1 MARHPSSSIRKRLL
15 WLSVLAASTSL
26 VLACA
31 AFVAYDVI
39 TFRDTMVRNLRSYA
53 DIIASSSSAAVL
65 FQDPRSATETL
76 AAVRAEPHI
85 LFAEIRTPDGRSFAR
100 YLRPDLEGK
109 RPSSAPLGPGEG
121 YRFERDRLIL
131 GRPIVSEKSAIAELQ
146 LHSDLRARSARTN
159 RFLIISAGI
168 LAVSVGFCLLI
179 AHRLQQGIAADIGTL
194 VDAARHVSEDRNFSI
209 RVGRDVGEG
218 EIGLLA
224 KTFDEM
230 LAQIERQDA
239 ELRQAVKARDEFLS
253 IASHELKTPLTP
265 LQLQVESLQNVA
277 RRQPDAAAAAR
288 LVNGLQMAD
297 RQVSRLTSLINNLL
311 DISRIT
317 SHRLKLDYEVLDLTA
332 LVREVAGRFQ
342 QELARAGCTLT
353 VHGEAPVSGTWDR
366 MRLEQVVGNFLSNA
380 VKYGA
385 GKPVEVWVE
394 GNTDTA
400 TVRVRDHGIGIAPGD
415 QARIFERFER
425 AVSEQSYG
433 GFGLGLWIVRQIIDA
448 MGGKVSVES
457 TLGEGATFSVTL
469 PTRKIGNAT
478 YERRQKAETP
488 GSER

>member
-1 MARHPSSSIRKRLL
+1 MPRHPSSSIRKRLL
-15 WLSVLAASTSL
+15 WLSVTAASTSL
-26 VLACA
+26 LLACA
-31 AFVAYDVI
+31 AFVAYDLI
-39 TFRDTMVRNLRSYA
+39 TFRETMVRNLRSYA
-53 DIIASSSSAAVL
+53 DIIASSSAAAVL

-100 YLRPDLEGK
+100 YHHPELGGK
-109 RPSSAPLGPGEG
+109 APSSAPLAPGEDH
-121 YRFERDRLIL
+121 RFERDRLIL
-131 GRPIVSEKSAIAELQ
+131 SRPILSERATIAHLQ
-146 LHSDLRARSARTN
+146 LHSDLRARAARTN
-159 RFLIISAGI
+159 RFLLISAGI
-168 LAVSVGFCLLI
+168 LAVSLAVCLLI
-179 AHRLQQGIAADIGTL
+179 AHRLQQGISAAIGTL
-194 VDAARHVSEDRNFSI
+194 VDAARHVSEDKNYSI
-209 RVGRDVGEG
+209 RVGPDVGAG

-277 RRQPDAAAAAR
+277 RRQPEGAGATR
-288 LVNGLQMAD
+288 LLNGLQMAD
-297 RQVSRLTSLINNLL
+297 RQVGRLTSLINNLL

-332 LVREVAGRFQ
+332 VVREVAGRFQ
-342 QELARAGCTLT
+342 EELARAGCTLT
-353 VHGEAPVSGTWDR
+353 IHADAPVSGTWDR
-366 MRLEQVVGNFLSNA
+366 MRLEQVVSNFLANA
-380 VKYGA
+380 AKYGA

-394 GNTDTA
+394 GNTDSA

-433 GFGLGLWIVRQIIDA
+433 GFGLGLWIVRQIVDA

-457 TLGEGATFSVTL
+457 KLGEGATFSVTL
-469 PTRKIGNAT
+469 PTRKIGNVT
-478 YERRQKAETP
+478 YERRVKSQTV
-488 GSER
+488 GSDG